1 MTTFVFDLREAARL
15 CTHPEYQDVLKR
27 AAEDLAYATELFH
40 GRGDAESMT
49 LLNGAWAYAVR
60 VMKAKPDEADPNPP
74 LAGAP
79 EPAKLA
85 A

>member
-1 MTTFVFDLREAARL
+1 MTTFVYDLREAARL
-15 CTHPEYQDVLKR
+15 CSHPEYKDVLKR
-27 AAEDLAYATELFH
+27 AAEDLAYAAEYFH
-40 GRGDAESMT
+40 GEMDEESLR
-49 LLNGAWAYAVR
+49 LLNGAWAHAVR
-60 VMKAKPDEADPNPP
+60 VMKGKPDEADPNPP